1 MGVWIFLTVTKGLL
15 DLTRIRRSLMPMF
28 IANMSLVDMLLL
40 I

>member
-1 MGVWIFLTVTKGLL
+1 MGVWISLIVIKGLL
-15 DLTRIRRSLMPMF
+15 ALIRIRRSLMLMF